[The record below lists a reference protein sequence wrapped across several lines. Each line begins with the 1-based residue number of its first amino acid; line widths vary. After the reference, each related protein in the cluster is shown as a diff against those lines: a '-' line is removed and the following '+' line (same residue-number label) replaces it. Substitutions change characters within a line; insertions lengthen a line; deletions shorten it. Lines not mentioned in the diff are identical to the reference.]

1 MKKCDIFNEIVFEI
15 NENVLVTYNNYL
27 QNIHL

>member
-15 NENVLVTYNNYL
+15 NENVFGINYYIASNN
-27 QNIHL
+27 